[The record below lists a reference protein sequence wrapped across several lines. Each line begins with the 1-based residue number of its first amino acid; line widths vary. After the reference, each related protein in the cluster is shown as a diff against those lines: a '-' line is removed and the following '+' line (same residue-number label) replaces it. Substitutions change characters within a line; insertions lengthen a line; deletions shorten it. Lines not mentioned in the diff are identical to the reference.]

1 MKLERQ
7 AQHEAKAER
16 QRLRAERA
24 ETRRAKRK
32 RHHRRQQLRGVHP
45 QDYDQIEVVDD
56 ALDFELEAE
65 EALEGDTEIL
75 EAELQPLPSDP
86 IDRVLLLELTP
97 TQQQHTELLRRE
109 YMKACSDY
117 HARLSRYL
125 PEYVE
130 AFSLSS
136 WDPASFAAD
145 TQGRLTDYAG
155 ALNRVGNGTP
165 LDDRALDCDF
175 QLRPFGLSRYSAPA
189 SSLPVPPSQERFW
202 LTEAELSEPELRA
215 QRAMEVQPHIDH
227 HVQVVVKHQEEVA
240 AARAAFNAERD
251 ARAAAAGFS
260 TYLQMDNAI
269 LKREHPGPF
278 LPSFK
283 MSDQVPPGP
292 CPCPCIVCKS
302 RAEAKERSDQ
312 EWQKRKRAEDEHA
325 WMLGIRWG
333 SREAHAEQDTIA
345 RTLLSCR
352 CPKVCRRVCQSSY
365 T

>member
-65 EALEGDTEIL
+65 EALEGDTEIP
-75 EAELQPLPSDP
+75 EAELQPLLSDP

-130 AFSLSS
+130 AFTLSS

-165 LDDRALDCDF
+165 LDDRALDCDL

-251 ARAAAAGFS
+251 ARAAAAGFC

-269 LKREHPGPF
+269 LKREHPGLTLGHSCHHLKCPIKSHQAHVRVHA
-278 LPSFK
+278 LYVNRVRKQKSDLIK
-283 MSDQVPPGP
+283 NGKREREQRMSMHGCWAFGGEAV
-292 CPCPCIVCKS
+292 KHMRS
-302 RAEAKERSDQ
+302 R
-312 EWQKRKRAEDEHA
+312 
-325 WMLGIRWG
+325 IR
-333 SREAHAEQDTIA
+333 
-345 RTLLSCR
+345 
-352 CPKVCRRVCQSSY
+352 
-365 T
+365 